1 MLTRFTR
8 GPLRGPRAWKQFRSS
23 RARMNRRVKR
33 PFRQSGVGKRTAA
46 AGYTGERRTI
56 AYRGQTT
63 TAYRRGGGTE
73 ERLPGARG
81 RRDRARGP
89 GRGGEAEAG
98 LAAARGPGLRSGIAG
113 G

>member
-33 PFRQSGVGKRTAA
+33 PFRQSGVGKRTVA

-63 TAYRRGGGTE
+63 TAYRRGGETE
-73 ERLPGARG
+73 ERL
-81 RRDRARGP
+81 
-89 GRGGEAEAG
+89 
-98 LAAARGPGLRSGIAG
+98 AAARWPGILRGIAG
-113 G
+113 GSAVSHREGSAGPGLGESPRRLLR